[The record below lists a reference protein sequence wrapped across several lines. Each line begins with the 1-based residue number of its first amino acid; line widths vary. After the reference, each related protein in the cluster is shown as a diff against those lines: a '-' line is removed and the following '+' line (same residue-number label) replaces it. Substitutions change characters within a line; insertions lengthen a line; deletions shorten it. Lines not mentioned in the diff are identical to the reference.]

1 MKIRLMQTCALL
13 RRTYSWHHHLPKR
26 TQIVTGITSLGIVA
40 SIVAST
46 PLLKA
51 MVSSEEPAQGSASY
65 YFYLPLVYYSD
76 PRELPVGRHNP
87 PGGTPTFTP
96 SLTPSET
103 LAPATPSATLTTTK
117 EPVSPTLIPSNTLTP
132 TSAATTALPSAT
144 ATNVPPTATAT
155 NLPPTATWTPVPPTA
170 TWTQVPPTDTPV
182 PPTATWTPVPPTD
195 TPVPP
200 TATWTPVP
208 PTDTPV
214 PPTATWT
221 PVPPTDTPVPPTAT
235 WTPVPPTDTPVP
247 PTATWTPVPPT
258 ATYTPTSTP
267 TIAAIAYDDFSRNES
282 DTWGNAPIG
291 GVYTLWPNDG
301 YSSFSVNGSVG
312 QFTHLRGES
321 RSAILNELAIDD
333 IDMRFKVS
341 VDQLAGTNGNV
352 YLYGVARRDEVAKS
366 EYRAQVRIQYDG
378 KVYMKVTRYQNN
390 AEIDVGSVS
399 SSLFTITAGTE
410 LNVRFQT
417 ENQGDGSVQLRMKVW
432 RSTDSEPT
440 NWQLDT
446 NDAPANAITTAGG
459 VGLRSF
465 ISASADDITYT
476 YSFDDFIV
484 TALP

>member
-117 EPVSPTLIPSNTLTP
+117 EPVSPTLMPSNTLTP

-155 NLPPTATWTPVPPTA
+155 NLPPTATW
-170 TWTQVPPTDTPV
+170 
-182 PPTATWTPVPPTD
+182 

-267 TIAAIAYDDFSRNES
+267 TIVAIAYDDFSRSES